1 MSTLGDLSINAKI
14 TVSQETAERCIQ
26 LLNIFLADNP
36 HVTIETFNQY
46 DMEGKAFK
54 GVSLCYQR
62 VGNDIKEATDGR
74 L

>member
-36 HVTIETFNQY
+36 HTSVEPFDGY
-46 DMEGKAFK
+46 SMEGQPFK
-54 GVSLCYQR
+54 GVSLCYHR
-62 VGNDIKEATDGR
+62 GGDKA
-74 L
+74 

>member
-26 LLNIFLADNP
+26 LLNIFLEDNP
-36 HVTIETFNQY
+36 HTSVEPFGGY
-46 DMEGKAFK
+46 SMEGKPFK
-54 GVSLCYQR
+54 GVSLCYHIP
-62 VGNDIKEATDGR
+62 GNDIKETTDGR